1 MERQFSRAWLAF
13 PPHRVARYEKRGR
26 GDYKID
32 LWWRSVRKGYLL
44 LRLPRH
50 TADHS

>member
-1 MERQFSRAWLAF
+1 MERQFIPRLVGFSSS
-13 PPHRVARYEKRGR
+13 YEKRGR

-32 LWWRSVRKGYLL
+32 LWWLSVRKRYLL

-50 TADHS
+50 TADYS